1 MRGLR
6 TDKRGCTLYS
16 TFYLVM
22 RVLGL
27 RIDRIGCPSH
37 WTDEGKRVKNSAVR
51 VSSAAEPEGC
61 TGLVR
66 ARYREGP

>member
-6 TDKRGCTLYS
+6 IDKRGYTYS
-16 TFYLVM
+16 TLYLVM
-22 RVLGL
+22 RGLGL
-27 RIDRIGCPSH
+27 RMIRKGVFHIGIMR
-37 WTDEGKRVKNSAVR
+37 GGRVKNSAVR

>member
-1 MRGLR
+1 M
-6 TDKRGCTLYS
+6 YS
-16 TFYLVM
+16 IVYLVM
-22 RVLGL
+22 SGLGL
-27 RIDRIGCPSH
+27 RMIRKDVFHIGP
-37 WTDEGKRVKNSAVR
+37 DEGKRVKNSAVR

>member
-1 MRGLR
+1 MRRLR
-6 TDKRGCTLYS
+6 IDKSTVLYPP
-16 TFYLVM
+16 LVM
-22 RVLGL
+22 SGLGL
-27 RIDRIGCPSH
+27 RIDEGVLHIGIMR
-37 WTDEGKRVKNSAVR
+37 GGRVKNSVVR

>member
-1 MRGLR
+1 
-6 TDKRGCTLYS
+6 
-16 TFYLVM
+16 LVM
-22 RVLGL
+22 RGLGL
-27 RIDRIGCPSH
+27 RID
-37 WTDEGKRVKNSAVR
+37 EGVLHIRLMRVKNSAVR